1 MGWITRRIAG
11 YIVFSV
17 VAAILGGYAVSRGYI
32 SGEPTL
38 STACGALILA
48 FAFIVSLMVTT
59 HMKHKAQW
67 NKYWEEYYARWYA
80 QYYRR

>member
-1 MGWITRRIAG
+1 MRSLSIARVRLMSNLMKSG
-11 YIVFSV
+11 STLRMFPFR
-17 VAAILGGYAVSRGYI
+17 SRAT
-32 SGEPTL
+32 SCD
-38 STACGALILA
+38 CGS
-48 FAFIVSLMVTT
+48 IVSLMVTT